1 MRKNVVDQ
9 YIKDTKILEYK
20 VKYPDLF
27 NAYYKILEIS
37 TKFGIISAPNI
48 ISLFVA
54 STIVSSIMG

>member
-9 YIKDTKILEYK
+9 YIRDTKSLEYK

-48 ISLFVA
+48 ISLFV
-54 STIVSSIMG
+54 S